1 MKKLMLTACL
11 APALFAGTA
20 AQAQKEAMGMFYQ
33 MQMAPRVCG
42 WSNAAPTTKIDTTVT
57 AQEQGLRVTA
67 AERAEFRRLAEAE
80 LRADPSNC
88 AADGMVRM
96 MYDAAA
102 R

>member
-1 MKKLMLTACL
+1 MKKLVLAACL
-11 APALFAGTA
+11 TPVLLAGHA

-42 WSNAAPTTKIDTTVT
+42 WTNAAPTTKIDATVT

-80 LRADPSNC
+80 LRSDPSNC
-88 AADGMVRM
+88 ATDGMVRM